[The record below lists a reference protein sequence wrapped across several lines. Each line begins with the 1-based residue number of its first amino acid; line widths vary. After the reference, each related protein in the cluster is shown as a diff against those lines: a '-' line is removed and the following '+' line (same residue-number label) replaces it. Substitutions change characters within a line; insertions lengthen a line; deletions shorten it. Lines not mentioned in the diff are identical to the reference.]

1 MESSTP
7 SRDTA
12 WAMSQENV
20 EVVRAAVDT
29 WNSGDMAGVRDFYD
43 PDVIMR
49 VAPDW
54 PEPGPFVGRDAVM
67 QQLSEARG
75 AFDNDWAEIGGEP
88 LAAGDRVIVRLN
100 WHGTGRGPQSDME
113 WTLIYSVRN
122 GRIFGVEYFW
132 DYADALEAAGC
143 RE

>member
-1 MESSTP
+1 
-7 SRDTA
+7 
-12 WAMSQENV
+12 MSEENV
-20 EVVRAAVDT
+20 EVVRAYTDA
-29 WNSGDMAGVRDFYD
+29 WNSRDMAKVREFYD
-43 PDVIMR
+43 PDAVMR

-67 QQLSEARG
+67 RQLSEAR
-75 AFDNDWAEIGGEP
+75 AVFESDWGELVGDP

-113 WTLIYSVRN
+113 WTLIFTIRN

-132 DYADALEAAGC
+132 DFAEALEAAGLS
-143 RE
+143 E